1 MNYPRRATRPV
12 TALAATLF
20 CLLFG
25 ACASPDATH
34 KRLQSLQEEVDRVQS
49 RADRLEERLTAL
61 EVSGQKRTVHVDEE
75 GAVSVEGRPA
85 LKVVKVGPESDASQ
99 AKQSRPAAIE
109 AQDEKDQAP
118 RPMIRA
124 SGSGEGSI
132 DNLEPPARV
141 EPARPKPTD
150 DKRSEGGS

>member
-12 TALAATLF
+12 TGLAATLF
-20 CLLFG
+20 CMLFG
-25 ACASPDATH
+25 ACASPDAMD

-85 LKVVKVGPESDASQ
+85 LKVVKVGPESDAAQ
-99 AKQSRPAAIE
+99 AKQSRPAAID
-109 AQDEKDQAP
+109 AQDQKDQAP
-118 RPMIRA
+118 SSP
-124 SGSGEGSI
+124 
-132 DNLEPPARV
+132 
-141 EPARPKPTD
+141 
-150 DKRSEGGS
+150 